1 MCLAARA
8 GKPEKAHIH
17 LITLDEDVDLTMA
30 QLRDTIWA
38 LHGEAITLDELGN
51 QVERF
56 LDRQTQYR
64 DRPEVSVS
72 FPPDAEDTLSPMQ
85 ALHLVRIIQEGV
97 NNALKHANASTL
109 AVRVRH
115 VSPDAL
121 DVVSRDDGD
130 GLPQGPETLEDN
142 YGLATLHE
150 RAAEIDGAAVFETS
164 EANGTTIRVTIPT
177 EDGVWGGGKR
187 RCPGGKKTGRT
198 KKEAPARP

>member
-17 LITLDEDVDLTMA
+17 LITLDEDVDRTMA

-64 DRPEVSVS
+64 DRPEVSVT

-115 VSPDAL
+115 VSPMPSTSS
-121 DVVSRDDGD
+121 V
-130 GLPQGPETLEDN
+130 
-142 YGLATLHE
+142 ATTATVCLRVRRHLKTIM
-150 RAAEIDGAAVFETS
+150 ASQLFTS
-164 EANGTTIRVTIPT
+164 VPP
-177 EDGVWGGGKR
+177 K
-187 RCPGGKKTGRT
+187 
-198 KKEAPARP
+198 